1 MIESEQRAHAGS
13 FGSWGS
19 QPRTI
24 VDAALVGAAAAVLTG
39 VVAAVAAVVRVVGW
53 VAEMIVVGVVAL
65 VVIVVFAYVLSH
77 P

>member
-1 MIESEQRAHAGS
+1 LLRS
-13 FGSWGS
+13 
-19 QPRTI
+19 P
-24 VDAALVGAAAAVLTG
+24 
-39 VVAAVAAVVRVVGW
+39 AVVGVVGW